1 MPPAFTASKE
11 RVSRSVLG
19 PSAVAALLLLAHVP
33 ARLSAQAPAAATAQT
48 SASLHAL
55 LEARV
60 ALGRNPAIVAAQITP
75 NGTVTALVGRAGSPN
90 GAAPSTTTRFEIG
103 SITKA
108 VTGVLFAEALARGE
122 VREDDR
128 LVDALPGLRLPPE
141 GDRITL
147 LDLATHRSGLP
158 SFPEQHMPANPADP
172 WADVDSAVVWRSL
185 ANTAALRFSP
195 GTKSEYSNVGAGLL
209 GQVLVRRARATS
221 FEALV
226 RDRVARP
233 LGLSEFG
240 VQTTSDDVAAFAQ
253 GHDDD
258 GPSARWHLDYLA
270 SAGAIV
276 STLEDMTAFAAACL
290 GKAPEPLATSIAEA
304 QRPRRDFA
312 PHRIGL
318 HWIATTVPS
327 GVVHWHNGGTGG
339 FRSFLGCNRATGY
352 AAVVLTNSTTSIDDL
367 GLHLIDAAS
376 PLRPPPAARAAA
388 PTVTV
393 DPRVLDELVGTYR
406 LAPTFAITVTRE
418 GDGLVAQATNQQKLS
433 LLAES
438 PTRWRVRGVEAAL
451 EFERD
456 ANGTVIAVVLVQG
469 GARQRG
475 LRATP

>member
-1 MPPAFTASKE
+1 MNTSIVRPARSAIGPAT
-11 RVSRSVLG
+11 VS
-19 PSAVAALLLLAHVP
+19 ALLLLAPLP
-33 ARLSAQAPAAATAQT
+33 APLSSQAPAPAAGTT
-48 SASLHAL
+48 HTTASLRSL

-60 ALGRNPAIVAAQITP
+60 ALGRNPAIVAAQISP
-75 NGTVTALVGRAGSPN
+75 SGTVTAMVGRAGSPD
-90 GAAPSTTTRFEIG
+90 GAATSATTRFEIG

-158 SFPEQHMPANPADP
+158 SFPEGHMPANASDP

-185 ANTAALRFSP
+185 ANTTALRFSP

-209 GQVLVRRARATS
+209 GQVLVRRAGAES
-221 FEALV
+221 FETLV
-226 RDRVARP
+226 RDRIARP
-233 LGLSEFG
+233 LQLAEFG
-240 VQTTSDDVAAFAQ
+240 VQTSPDDVAAFAQ

-276 STLEDMTAFAAACL
+276 STLQDMTAFAAACL
-290 GKAPEPLATSIAEA
+290 GKAPQPLATYIAEA

-367 GLHLIDAAS
+367 GLHLIDAAL
-376 PLRPPPAARAAA
+376 PLRPPPAARVTA
-388 PTVTV
+388 PTVAV
-393 DPRVLDELVGTYR
+393 DARVLDELVGTYR
-406 LAPTFAITVTRE
+406 LSPAFAITVTRE
-418 GDGLVAQATNQQKLS
+418 GNGLVAQATNQQKLS

-438 PTRWRVRGVEAAL
+438 PSRWRVRGVEAAL

-456 ANGTVIAVVLVQG
+456 ASGTVIAVVLVQG

>member
-1 MPPAFTASKE
+1 MPPAFIASKG
-11 RVSRSVLG
+11 RVTRSVLG
-19 PSAVAALLLLAHVP
+19 PSAVAALLLLSHVP
-33 ARLSAQAPAAATAQT
+33 ARLSAQAPDAATAQT
-48 SASLHAL
+48 SASLRAL

-75 NGTVTALVGRAGSPN
+75 TGTVTALVGRAGSPN
-90 GAAPSTTTRFEIG
+90 GAALSATTRFEIG

-240 VQTTSDDVAAFAQ
+240 VQTTSDDVAAFAP

-290 GKAPEPLATSIAEA
+290 GKAPEPLATAIAEA

-352 AAVVLTNSTTSIDDL
+352 AAVVLTNSTTSIDDF